1 MTVEPE
7 LQSYLDG
14 QIPPDALSERARGEA
29 AVWETI
35 QSLLAA
41 PSPAAPPDLIASV
54 MQRIQGVR
62 PRAGV
67 LGWMIAP
74 RPLRP
79 ALVFAAGAAAVLLAV
94 ALTRTLERPG
104 EHLDS
109 GLPQPVY
116 VQFVLTA
123 PAAKSVAVAGDFNAW
138 ARDLVL
144 EDADGDGIWTGVFP
158 LPPGIHKYM
167 FLVDGERWL
176 TDPFA
181 AAYVDDGFGGKNA
194 ILQVVPS
201 DGRQI

>member
-1 MTVEPE
+1 MEPE

-14 QIPPDALSERARGEA
+14 QIMPEALSERAGGEA

-35 QSLLAA
+35 QSLWAA
-41 PSPAAPPDLIASV
+41 QSPAAPPDLIPGV
-54 MQRIQGVR
+54 MQRIRGAR

-79 ALVFAAGAAAVLLAV
+79 AAVIGAAAAAIFLAV

-104 EHLDS
+104 PRRDT
-109 GLPQPVY
+109 GLAQAVY
-116 VQFVLTA
+116 VQFVLKA
-123 PAAKSVAVAGDFNAW
+123 PGAKSVAVAGDFSAW
-138 ARDLVL
+138 AANLLL

-158 LPPGIHKYM
+158 LPPGLHKYM
-167 FLVDGERWL
+167 FLLDGQRWL

-201 DGRQI
+201 DGGQI